1 MDYYDDA
8 GVAWFGNLEI
18 TMNTQS
24 ENTPLAFP
32 SSVLVLGLGET
43 GLAAALWCLRNHAH
57 LRIADTRP
65 NPPGL
70 DKLEATGQPFEKFLG
85 EQSFDDAA
93 LQGIDVIVLS
103 PGLVPSEPQ
112 LAAFLARAK
121 QQGIEILGEIELFSR
136 ALLQL
141 RQTQAYEP
149 KVLGITG
156 TNGKTTVTT
165 MVRDMLQ
172 EAGLVAV
179 AAGNISPSAL
189 TALMTALD
197 ANALPDVWVL
207 ELSSFQLLTVK
218 TLQPDAAVVLNITQ
232 DHLDWHASMQEYA
245 DCKAKLLNMSQ
256 VAIINRDDEMV
267 SAMVEFAD
275 DLNVRSFGE
284 TEPVL
289 DQDMGLED
297 SNGMLWLATCSAD
310 EFDLPETGGRRKKN
324 TERPL
329 RKNGVLKRLMPA
341 DAMLVRGRHNAL
353 NALAAMALCRA
364 LGIGWTPLLNAL
376 RNYVAEPHRTNFV
389 RSIKG
394 VDFINDS
401 KGTNVGSTVAALK
414 GMGRK
419 VVLIAGGLGKG
430 QDFSPLVN
438 PVARFARAV
447 ILIGKDAKIIEQ
459 ALAPAGVP
467 CIHATSLDEAVK
479 VALDH
484 AQEHDVVLLSPACAS
499 MDMFKNYNHRGNAFI
514 DAVNE
519 LALENGEIA

>member
-1 MDYYDDA
+1 MDYHDDA
-8 GVAWFGNLEI
+8 CATWFGNLEI

-24 ENTPLAFP
+24 ENNVLSFP
-32 SSVLVLGLGET
+32 SLVLVLGLGET
-43 GLAAALWCLRNHAH
+43 GLAAALWCLRNQAR
-57 LRIADTRP
+57 LRIADTRS

-70 DKLEATGQPFEKFLG
+70 DTLDATGQPFEKFLG
-85 EQSFDDAA
+85 ESCFDSQVLDGVEA
-93 LQGIDVIVLS
+93 IVLS
-103 PGLVPSEPQ
+103 PGLVPSEPH
-112 LAAFLARAK
+112 LAAFLDLAR
-121 QQGIEILGEIELFSR
+121 QRNIDIVGEIELFSR

-141 RQTQAYEP
+141 RQTQGYEP

-172 EAGLVAV
+172 EAGLVV
-179 AAGNISPSAL
+179 MAAGNISPSAL
-189 TALMTALD
+189 TALMAALD
-197 ANALPDVWVL
+197 ANALPDVWIL

-218 TLQPDAAVVLNITQ
+218 SLQPDAAVVLNITQ
-232 DHLDWHASMQEYA
+232 DHLDWHGSMQEYT
-245 DCKAKLLNMSQ
+245 DCKAKLLKMSQ

-267 SAMVEFAD
+267 SAMIEFAN
-275 DLNVRSFGE
+275 DLNVRAFGE
-284 TEPVL
+284 TEPLL

-297 SNGMLWLATCSAD
+297 SNGMLWLAAGSAD
-310 EFDLPETGGRRKKN
+310 EFDLPATGGRRKKN
-324 TERPL
+324 LERPV

-341 DAMLVRGRHNAL
+341 DAMQVRGRHNAL
-353 NALAAMALCRA
+353 NALAAMALCRV

-430 QDFSPLVN
+430 QDFSPLLA
-438 PVARFARAV
+438 PVSRFARAV
-447 ILIGKDAKIIEQ
+447 ILIGQDAHVIER

-467 CIHATSLDEAVK
+467 CIHAASLEEAVS
-479 VALDH
+479 VALEH
-484 AQEHDVVLLSPACAS
+484 AQETDVVLLSPACAS
-499 MDMFKNYNHRGNAFI
+499 MDMFNNYNHRGHAFI

>member
-1 MDYYDDA
+1 MDYHDDA
-8 GVAWFGNLEI
+8 CATWFGNLEI

-24 ENTPLAFP
+24 ENNVLSFP
-32 SSVLVLGLGET
+32 SLVLVLGLGET
-43 GLAAALWCLRNHAH
+43 GLAAALWCLRNQAR

-70 DKLEATGQPFEKFLG
+70 DTLDATGQPFEKFLG
-85 EQSFDDAA
+85 EPCFDSQVLDGVEA
-93 LQGIDVIVLS
+93 IVLS
-103 PGLVPSEPQ
+103 PGLVPSEPH
-112 LAAFLARAK
+112 LAAFLDLAR
-121 QQGIEILGEIELFSR
+121 QRNIDIVGEIELFSR
-136 ALLQL
+136 ALSQL
-141 RQTQAYEP
+141 RQTRGYEP
-149 KVLGITG
+149 KVLGVTG

-172 EAGLVAV
+172 EAGLVAM

-189 TALMTALD
+189 TALMMALD

-218 TLQPDAAVVLNITQ
+218 SLQPDAAVVLNITQ
-232 DHLDWHASMQEYA
+232 DHLDWHGSMQEYT
-245 DCKAKLLNMSQ
+245 DCKAKLLTMSQ

-267 SAMVEFAD
+267 SGMVEFAN

-284 TEPVL
+284 TEPLL

-297 SNGMLWLATCSAD
+297 SNGMLWLAAGSVD

-324 TERPL
+324 LERPV

-341 DAMLVRGRHNAL
+341 DAMQVRGRHNAL
-353 NALAAMALCRA
+353 NALAAMALCRV
-364 LGIGWTPLLNAL
+364 LDLGWTPLLNAL
-376 RNYVAEPHRTNFV
+376 RNYEAEPHRTNFV

-430 QDFSPLVN
+430 QDFSPLLA
-438 PVARFARAV
+438 PVSRFARAV
-447 ILIGKDAKIIEQ
+447 ILIGQDARVIEQ

-467 CIHATSLDEAVK
+467 CVHAASLEEAVS

-484 AQEHDVVLLSPACAS
+484 AQETDVVLLSPACAS
-499 MDMFKNYNHRGNAFI
+499 MDMFNNYNHRGHAFI